1 MDMVKARYLLT
12 LAESGTVTAAA
23 ERLGITQPAL
33 SRQLRRFEEELDL
46 ELFARAGSTLVLTDA
61 ARALLPTCRRLL
73 AEAARAGRAVEVL
86 RAGTAPALRVAAT
99 PTTISTLLAPFIE
112 EAGSAIPLLTSI
124 PTSHYEVFDAL
135 EGAADMVIAPIP
147 PVREVASLP
156 LGSVPVRAWVP
167 PTHPLAVE
175 RGGST
180 TVEAE
185 RLLQERLA
193 LPSRSSVSR
202 GVIDSFIGSAGLSL
216 GPHVECDDTATLCA
230 LARAGRA
237 VALMTELQPGRLV
250 GFDIVAGGESIGG
263 VPLVAAWRPGHF
275 AGQELADL
283 AERFRGFIARSL
295 C

>member
-1 MDMVKARYLLT
+1 M
-12 LAESGTVTAAA
+12 
-23 ERLGITQPAL
+23 
-33 SRQLRRFEEELDL
+33 
-46 ELFARAGSTLVLTDA
+46 
-61 ARALLPTCRRLL
+61 
-73 AEAARAGRAVEVL
+73 
-86 RAGTAPALRVAAT
+86 
-99 PTTISTLLAPFIE
+99 
-112 EAGSAIPLLTSI
+112 
-124 PTSHYEVFDAL
+124 
-135 EGAADMVIAPIP
+135 
-147 PVREVASLP
+147 ASLP